1 MDARRQFWLVDRHG
15 LVTRG
20 RADADSLPDH
30 ALPYCHEGPPCA
42 DLAAA
47 VAEVRPSVL
56 IGICDGAP
64 SVQFSRGICEDLA
77 RLNSRPIIMP
87 LSLPGTAPLPT
98 PVIDPRKDIVLSL
111 KIKIDLL
118 RGNLNA

>member
-30 ALPYCHEGPPCA
+30 ALPYCHEGPPCS

-47 VAEVRPSVL
+47 VAALRPSVL
-56 IGICDGAP
+56 IGVSDGAP
-64 SVQFSRGICEDLA
+64 SVQFTRGVCEDLA
-77 RLNSRPIIMP
+77 RLHERPIIMP
-87 LSLPGTAPLPT
+87 LSLPGA
-98 PVIDPRKDIVLSL
+98 VLST
-111 KIKIDLL
+111 KT
-118 RGNLNA
+118 